1 MASSAFD
8 SLGGSSTED
17 LFTNVADKRQ
27 AHTYLFYGGQGTGK
41 TYTAMTSE
49 DEPIYIIDTEMRS
62 DLTAGEQFPDKNILV
77 YEPVEI
83 NFEDVDPDNPLD
95 DAIDIPATLDNLNNA
110 VISLVNGYRNGDLEG
125 GTVIVDSVT
134 DLWDW
139 VMEAGK
145 LRLMEAN
152 GVDEAT
158 FRLENQM
165 DWGGI
170 KSRHYKIITG
180 LRVLTKKY
188 GVNVILTAREK
199 ERPEYADGGGEHYI
213 KCENSVPFM
222 SGVNIRFTKEARKGQ
237 IRHIAKFDKIASN
250 NQPDIE
256 MVDPTFSEILEAVE
270 TGEIPDNSTQEGKES
285 DGGF

>member
-1 MASSAFD
+1 MAGFD
-8 SLGGSSTED
+8 SLGAQSADEM
-17 LFTNVADKRQ
+17 FTSVEQKRE
-27 AHTYLFYGGQGTGK
+27 AHTYLFYGGQGCGK
-41 TYTAMTSE
+41 TYTALTAE
-49 DEPIYIIDTEMRS
+49 QEPIWIIDTEMRS
-62 DLTAGEQFPDKNILV
+62 DLTANEQFPEKDIRV

-83 NFEDVDPDNPLD
+83 DFDEVDSDNPLD
-95 DAIDIPATLDNLNNA
+95 DAIDIPSTLDNINNA
-110 VISLVNGYRNGDLEG
+110 VISLVNGYREGDLEG
-125 GTVIVDSVT
+125 GIVVVDSVT

-188 GVNVILTAREK
+188 GVDVVLTAREK
-199 ERPEYADGGGEHYI
+199 ERPDYADGGGEHYI

-222 SGVNIRFTKEARKGQ
+222 SGANVRFTKEVRKGNVK
-237 IRHIAKFDKIASN
+237 HIAKFDKIGSN
-250 NQPDIE
+250 DQPNIE
-256 MVDPTFSEILEAVE
+256 LINPTFEQIRQSVH
-270 TGEIPDNSTQEGKES
+270 TGEVPEEASADDDEDE
-285 DGGF
+285 GGF